1 MKRNQEKERN
11 DRLSFKTLDTQFK
24 QEAIEGLNCSP
35 LEANALI
42 DIVKEVC
49 FPFLNEKSI
58 ENIRPGQIVVQ
69 AIDMNEPAGKPIKEC
84 KFKSVIL
91 TIDNGQSD
99 LDVRLN
105 NGIPALR
112 RERIKRATRDAF
124 EQRTLLTVED
134 LAYKILSTGYRTM
147 THDLKC
153 ST

>member
-1 MKRNQEKERN
+1 MKRNQEKELN

-42 DIVKEVC
+42 DIVKEVY

-69 AIDMNEPAGKPIKEC
+69 AIDLNEPAGKTIKEC

-99 LDVRLN
+99 LDIRL
-105 NGIPALR
+105 
-112 RERIKRATRDAF
+112 
-124 EQRTLLTVED
+124 
-134 LAYKILSTGYRTM
+134 ILSF
-147 THDLKC
+147 
-153 ST
+153 SFE